1 MRSNADLQKKLHG
14 FHGIGRGILLLLHNR
29 TLTTTEF
36 LLYFASL
43 IIATWDKDK
52 KNSYGVIEIT
62 QEEIETIMH
71 VSAGYVS
78 KHKEKLIKSGFWR
91 VTSSEKI
98 EVIGFELIETSLLS
112 KITKDNKIVDYQ
124 KYIAHKQTEF
134 AAEQKVFAPEQTT
147 LSKAIVLYQPQTF
160 AVEQTK
166 PPISDLVSYKNSSSI
181 MKSEEEYKTIKEEN
195 IFSFLTIE
203 DMKCIDLNVHE
214 TPNVHS

>member
-14 FHGIGRGILLLLHNR
+14 FHGIGRGILLLLQNG
-29 TLTTTEF
+29 TLTNTEF

-62 QEEIETIMH
+62 QEEIESIMH

-91 VTSSEKI
+91 VTLSEKI
-98 EVIGFELIETSLLS
+98 EVVGFELIETSLLS

-147 LSKAIVLYQPQTF
+147 SSKAIVLFQPQTF
-160 AVEQTK
+160 ACEQTK

-181 MKSEEEYKTIKEEN
+181 VKSEEEYKTIKQEN
-195 IFSFLTIE
+195 NFSFLTIE
-203 DMKCIDLNVHE
+203 DMKLIDLNVHE
-214 TPNVHS
+214 TPNVPS